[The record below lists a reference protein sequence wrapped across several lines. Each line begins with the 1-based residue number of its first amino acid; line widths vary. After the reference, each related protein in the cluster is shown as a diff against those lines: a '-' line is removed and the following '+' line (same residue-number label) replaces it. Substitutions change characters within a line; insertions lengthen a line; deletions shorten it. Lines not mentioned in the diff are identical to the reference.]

1 MEEAG
6 RQDLSAA
13 QRELTEAMVEELFAA
28 APFGLALFDLGMRFV
43 RVNEFLARI
52 NGLPAAGH
60 VGRRFSAVRPDI
72 SSIVEPLLQQVI
84 ETGSAVSDVKISE
97 IPETASDRVL
107 HTVAVYYP
115 LRGRAG
121 DTVGVGSIVLDVTE
135 LRVLE
140 EQLQRAGRLEAVGLL
155 AGGVAH
161 DFNNL
166 LTVISGHAA
175 LALAAMPKGGE
186 GRDDVEGVAH
196 AAERAAEVVRN
207 LLAFAR
213 QADLRPR
220 PVDLDSTLRE
230 LATLI
235 RPTLGPR
242 VELVHEPGGASG
254 PALVDPVQLQQVL
267 VNLAVNAGDA
277 MPDGGTLTLRTLT
290 LEAGDEEASV
300 GLRPGRYVGIS
311 VADTGTGMDEE
322 TLGRVFE
329 PFFTTKGMERGTGL
343 GLSTAH
349 GIVAQ
354 SGGEIRAVSA
364 PGSGSTF
371 TVLLPCADSAPGL
384 AGTTRATEPGSGSET
399 IMLVEDEDMLRTLAE
414 RQLTRLGYTVVCA
427 ASGEEALALIA
438 GFEGEIDLVVTDLV
452 IPGLTGQ
459 ELVRRL
465 RRERPALRVLY
476 MSGSGTVRDESEA
489 ADELLAKPFSLE
501 TLGRAVRRELD
512 GAS

>member
-1 MEEAG
+1 
-6 RQDLSAA
+6 
-13 QRELTEAMVEELFAA
+13 
-28 APFGLALFDLGMRFV
+28 
-43 RVNEFLARI
+43 
-52 NGLPAAGH
+52 
-60 VGRRFSAVRPDI
+60 
-72 SSIVEPLLQQVI
+72 
-84 ETGSAVSDVKISE
+84 
-97 IPETASDRVL
+97 
-107 HTVAVYYP
+107 
-115 LRGRAG
+115 
-121 DTVGVGSIVLDVTE
+121 
-135 LRVLE
+135 
-140 EQLQRAGRLEAVGLL
+140 
-155 AGGVAH
+155 
-161 DFNNL
+161 
-166 LTVISGHAA
+166 
-175 LALAAMPKGGE
+175 MPKGGE

-230 LATLI
+230 LATLM

-277 MPDGGTLTLRTLT
+277 MPDGGTLTMRTLT
-290 LEAGDEEASV
+290 LEVGDEEASA
-300 GLRPGRYVGIS
+300 GLRPGRYVGVS
-311 VADTGTGMDEE
+311 VADTGTGMDEA

-354 SGGEIRAVSA
+354 SGGEIRAVST

-371 TVLLPCADSAPGL
+371 TVLLPSADSAPGP
-384 AGTTRATEPGSGSET
+384 AGTATLATEPGSGSET
-399 IMLVEDEDMLRTLAE
+399 IMLVEDEEMLRTLAE

-427 ASGEEALALIA
+427 ASGEEALELIA
-438 GFEGEIDLVVTDLV
+438 GFEGEIDLVVTDV
-452 IPGLTGQ
+452 VMPGLTGQ

-501 TLGRAVRRELD
+501 TLGRAVRKELD
-512 GAS
+512 GAG